1 MQILADKWLTN
12 FEKIQ
17 LRDTVWQAF
26 FIAVCAIHFVNNQA
40 QLGAEGIEMATVQ
53 IMMILILFI

>member
-17 LRDTVWQAF
+17 LRDTLWHSF
-26 FIAVCAIHFVNNQA
+26 FIALVAIHFVNNQA
-40 QLGAEGIEMATVQ
+40 QLGTEVIGMETVQ